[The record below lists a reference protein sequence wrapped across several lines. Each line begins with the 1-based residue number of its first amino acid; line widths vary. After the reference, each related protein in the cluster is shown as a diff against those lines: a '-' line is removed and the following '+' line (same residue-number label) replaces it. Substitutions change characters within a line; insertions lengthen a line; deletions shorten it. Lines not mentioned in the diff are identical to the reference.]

1 MSQLRD
7 ETPPL
12 EEQEA
17 ARASQGEVGVA
28 GQGREEQLPEQDS
41 QVSQGGQWSMSHECH
56 MTHYTNALL
65 AATEEPGPKE
75 VGLKEV
81 GPKEVAPKEVE
92 PKEVEQEDAEV
103 CPPLSPVQAAPL
115 QKEEEGNTLDKLF
128 RKTLTKPHIYW
139 LPLTEEQAQQRVEG
153 DRQREKD
160 RESRQREREAR
171 EKEVQ
176 RSGERGVQSRQQGRR

>member
-56 MTHYTNALL
+56 MTHCTNALL

-81 GPKEVAPKEVE
+81 GPKEV
-92 PKEVEQEDAEV
+92 DAEV